1 MGNDNILI
9 VQGKNGNKKFELHV
23 TFQTS
28 VGDLCAEIERETEI
42 PVHCQRIIYNGRALN
57 NHAEDMN
64 KHLGTLGLKSPAK
77 VLVLGKKADEEDENY
92 KLMKKWEVSCDSL
105 ARQLNGFEKDILEL
119 ERGFAPKPLIDNLPK
134 TVKKINCLGEE
145 LMTILIALD
154 ELSFKENQKEA
165 RAKRKCIID
174 KIHLLHKKCDEMVL
188 SAKQLQSGKS

>member
-1 MGNDNILI
+1 MFLLS
-9 VQGKNGNKKFELHV
+9 GNKKFELHV

-119 ERGFAPKPLIDNLPK
+119 ERVFAHNNFYILPILVYVFNFYTFTRGLHLSHWLI
-134 TVKKINCLGEE
+134 IY
-145 LMTILIALD
+145 
-154 ELSFKENQKEA
+154 QK
-165 RAKRKCIID
+165 
-174 KIHLLHKKCDEMVL
+174 L
-188 SAKQLQSGKS
+188 